1 MEWKVGHL
9 WVAIAAKAS
18 EGVGEPDLEA
28 KK

>member
-1 MEWKVGHL
+1 MEQKVGRL
-9 WVAIAAKAS
+9 WVATAAKAS